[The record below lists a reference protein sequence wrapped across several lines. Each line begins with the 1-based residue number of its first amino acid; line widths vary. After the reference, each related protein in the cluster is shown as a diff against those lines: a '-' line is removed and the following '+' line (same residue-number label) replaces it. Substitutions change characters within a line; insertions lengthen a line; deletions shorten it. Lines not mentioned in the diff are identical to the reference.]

1 MSMHGI
7 SMRKK
12 VWLFLKRWFIY
23 NETIEVGYIG
33 AAEFAVVLRD
43 IRRHACMAATC
54 QNNRMM

>member
-1 MSMHGI
+1 MSMYGM

-43 IRRHACMAATC
+43 IRIRACMTG
-54 QNNRMM
+54 NLSE